1 MSVLTLLLLSP
12 HGGGATEPKE
22 TPPPR
27 AVVPRATGKIVIDG
41 RLDEPDWKRAP
52 RVEPFLRYDGAPWG
66 DVVDAR
72 LLWDDQAFYLGV
84 VILDTD
90 VWSDWR
96 HHDDPLWQ
104 GDCFE
109 WYLSPFLA
117 GKPYVEL
124 EFNPYN
130 ALLDIFLTD
139 NPRQGGLSLWDWDAK
154 GIRQAVTVQGTLGK
168 KGAATGWTLEV
179 ALPWKALR
187 FAPHVPPKVGDRM
200 RGTLIYYN
208 HPNRDATI
216 EHRQWA
222 PSYDQGWPHHP
233 ERFGTF
239 EFAGVGPG
247 ASGAGPVPGH

>member
-1 MSVLTLLLLSP
+1 MVRGWAVTALMLTALSA
-12 HGGGATEPKE
+12 HRGGAAEPQEKA
-22 TPPPR
+22 PPR
-27 AVVPRATGKIVIDG
+27 AVVPQATGRIAIDG
-41 RLDEPDWKRAP
+41 RLNEPDWKRAP

-72 LLWDDQAFYLGV
+72 LLWDETAFYLGV
-84 VILDTD
+84 VIQDND

-109 WYLSPFLA
+109 WYLSPFPE

-124 EFNPYN
+124 EFNPHN

-139 NPRQGGLSLWDWDAK
+139 NPQRGGLSLWDWDAK
-154 GIRQAVTVQGTLGK
+154 VIRQAVTIQGTLLREH
-168 KGAATGWTLEV
+168 AATGWTLEV
-179 ALPWKALR
+179 ALPWQALR
-187 FAPHVPPKVGDRM
+187 FAPNVPPKPGDQM

-208 HPNRDATI
+208 HPKRDSTI

-239 EFAGVGPG
+239 EFAAAPR
-247 ASGAGPVPGH
+247 